1 MFFNNEFL
9 KKVIPNVEIFGSINK
24 SPEIEV
30 DSRRCKKGDIFF
42 ALKGNQ
48 LDGHDFILDAIANGA
63 DVIVIDTEHA
73 HLRRG
78 LVNTDIAVV
87 VVPDT
92 YQALLDLAK
101 AWRQS
106 FDLQVI
112 GITGSVGKTTT
123 KEMVV
128 EILKNSRSKFVYSA
142 GNFNTMIGAALTIF
156 KMRKEHQYAI
166 FELGINQ
173 RGEMA
178 NLVDMVNPTIA
189 AITFIAHSHVSG
201 LGSLS
206 DIAIEK
212 RTIFKNFTEKSIG
225 IVNGD
230 QQLIGC
236 VGYNHPVV
244 KFGTKTTNQIQARK
258 IKVDSNGVKFILK
271 LYKNKYDILIE
282 NGNYGSVN
290 NACAAASIA
299 KTLNIPDAVI
309 TSSLQKIAPIKGRF
323 EFKNFGNGRGT
334 LIDDCYNANPE
345 SMKNAI
351 HAFDAIK
358 TTSKK
363 IAILGDMNEL
373 GIDSP
378 YWHRQVGRFLR
389 KAPSVEH
396 VVLVGKMISY
406 AQETLPQANVICYQ
420 TWQEAFDYIQNESSP
435 LLLLIKG
442 STYGYTKG
450 LCELVQALTETNS
463 NPKSSK
469 TSKATLQ

>member
-9 KKVIPNVEIFGSINK
+9 KKVIPNVEIFGTINK

-48 LDGHDFILDAIANGA
+48 FNGHDFIPDAITNGA
-63 DVIVIDTEHA
+63 DVIFIDNEHL
-73 HLRRG
+73 HLKRG
-78 LVNTDIAVV
+78 LSNTDIAVV

-92 YQALLDLAK
+92 HQALLDLAQ
-101 AWRQS
+101 AWRKS
-106 FDLQVI
+106 FDLNVI

-128 EILKNSRSKFVYSA
+128 QILQNNHANFVYSS
-142 GNFNTMIGAALTIF
+142 GNFNTMIGASMTIF
-156 KMRKEHQYAI
+156 KIRKAHQYAV

-178 NLVDMVNPTIA
+178 KLVDLVNPTIA

-212 RTIFKNFTEKSIG
+212 RTIFKNFTENSIG

-236 VGYNHPVV
+236 VGYSHPVI

-258 IKVDSNGVKFILK
+258 IRVDAKGVRFILK
-271 LYKNKYDILIE
+271 LYKNKHDILIE
-282 NGNYGSVN
+282 NGNYGSVT

-299 KTLNIPDAVI
+299 KTLNIEDEI
-309 TSSLQKIAPIKGRF
+309 IINSLQKISPIKGRF
-323 EFKNFGNGRGT
+323 EFKNLANNRGT

-351 HAFDAIK
+351 QAFDAIK
-358 TTSKK
+358 TNSKK

-389 KAPSVEH
+389 KAPSLEH
-396 VVLVGKMISY
+396 IVLVGKMINY
-406 AQETLPQANVICYQ
+406 AQETLPQANVVYYQ
-420 TWQEAFDYIQNESSP
+420 SWQEAFNYLQNETSP
-435 LLLLIKG
+435 LLLLVKG

-450 LCELVQALTETNS
+450 LCELVQALTDNNS
-463 NPKSSK
+463 NLKSTK
-469 TSKATLQ
+469 TSKARL

>member
-1 MFFNNEFL
+1 M
-9 KKVIPNVEIFGSINK
+9 EIFGSINK

-48 LDGHDFILDAIANGA
+48 LNGHDFILDAIANGA
-63 DVIVIDTEHA
+63 DVIVIDND
-73 HLRRG
+73 HLHLKRS
-78 LVNTDIAVV
+78 LINTDIAVV

-92 YQALLDLAK
+92 HQALLVLAK

-128 EILKNSRSKFVYSA
+128 EILKNNQAKFVYSA
-142 GNFNTMIGAALTIF
+142 GNLNTKIGAALTIF
-156 KMRKEHQYAI
+156 KIRKEHQYAI
-166 FELGINQ
+166 MELGINQ

-236 VGYNHPVV
+236 VGYNHPVI

-258 IKVDSNGVKFILK
+258 IKVDSKGVRFILK

-282 NGNYGSVN
+282 NGNYGSV
-290 NACAAASIA
+290 
-299 KTLNIPDAVI
+299 KTLSIPDAVI
-309 TSSLQKIAPIKGRF
+309 ISSLQKIPPIKGRF
-323 EFKNFGNGRGT
+323 EFKNLANGRGT

-351 HAFDAIK
+351 HAFEAIK
-358 TTSKK
+358 TSNKK

-373 GIDSP
+373 GMDSP

-396 VVLVGKMISY
+396 VVLVGKMINY
-406 AQETLPQANVICYQ
+406 AQETLPQAHVVCYQ
-420 TWQEAFDYIQNESSP
+420 TWQEALNYIQNETLP

-450 LCELVQALTETNS
+450 LCELVQALTDS
-463 NPKSSK
+463 NFNLKSSK
-469 TSKATLQ
+469 SSKATL

>member
-9 KKVIPNVEIFGSINK
+9 KKVIPSVEIFGSINK
-24 SPEIEV
+24 SPEIVV
-30 DSRRCKKGDIFF
+30 DSRLCKKGDIFV

-63 DVIVIDTEHA
+63 DVILIDHDHV
-73 HLRRG
+73 HLRRS
-78 LVNTDIAVV
+78 LVSTEIAVV

-92 YQALLDLAK
+92 HEALLVLAK
-101 AWRQS
+101 AWRQR

-128 EILKNSRSKFVYSA
+128 EILKNSEAKFVYSA
-142 GNFNTMIGAALTIF
+142 GNLNTMIGAALTIF
-156 KMRKEHQYAI
+156 KIRKEHQYAI
-166 FELGINQ
+166 MELGINQ

-258 IKVDSNGVKFILK
+258 IKVDSKGVRFVLK
-271 LYKNKYDILIE
+271 LYKHKYDILIE
-282 NGNYGSVN
+282 NGNHGSVN

-299 KTLNIPDAVI
+299 KTLSIPDAVI
-309 TSSLQKIAPIKGRF
+309 ISSLQKTSPITGRF
-323 EFKNFGNGRGT
+323 EFKNLSNGRGT

-351 HAFDAIK
+351 HAFEAIK
-358 TTSKK
+358 TSNKK

-396 VVLVGKMISY
+396 VVLVGKMINY
-406 AQETLPQANVICYQ
+406 AQETLPQANVVCYQ
-420 TWQEAFDYIQNESSP
+420 TWQEALNYLQNETTP

-450 LCELVQALTETNS
+450 LCELVQALTDANF
-463 NPKSSK
+463 NLKSSK
-469 TSKATLQ
+469 SSKATL

>member
-42 ALKGNQ
+42 ALKGKHLN
-48 LDGHDFILDAIANGA
+48 GHDFILDAIANGA
-63 DVIVIDTEHA
+63 DVIVIDHD
-73 HLRRG
+73 HVNLRRS
-78 LVNTDIAVV
+78 LVSTDITVV

-92 YQALLDLAK
+92 HEALLVLAK

-128 EILKNSRSKFVYSA
+128 EILKNSQAKFVYSA
-142 GNFNTMIGAALTIF
+142 GNLNTMIGAALTIF
-156 KMRKEHQYAI
+156 KIRRDHQYAI
-166 FELGINQ
+166 MELGINQ

-178 NLVDMVNPTIA
+178 NLVDLVNPTIA

-258 IKVDSNGVKFILK
+258 IKVDSKGVKFILK
-271 LYKNKYDILIE
+271 LYKNKYEILIE
-282 NGNYGSVN
+282 NGNHGSVN

-299 KTLNIPDAVI
+299 KTLSIPDAVI
-309 TSSLQKIAPIKGRF
+309 ISSLQKISPIKGRF
-323 EFKNFGNGRGT
+323 EFKNLSNGRGT

-351 HAFDAIK
+351 HAFEAIK
-358 TTSKK
+358 TSSKK

-396 VVLVGKMISY
+396 VVLVGKMINY
-406 AQETLPQANVICYQ
+406 AQETLPQANVVCFQ
-420 TWQEAFDYIQNESSP
+420 TWQEALNYLQNETLP

-450 LCELVQALTETNS
+450 LCELVQALTDANFDL
-463 NPKSSK
+463 KSSK
-469 TSKATLQ
+469 SSKATL